1 MYSDITLAFNCYG
14 LACGH
19 FIFSCVRL
27 VFSFV
32 NFTFSFEI
40 SASKKLVSSD
50 LNARMSPNKVAQFDQ
65 HRRRIAR
72 AVAISRIGDAGNTTL
87 VYFDVRIG
95 VSLSQRNLIP
105 AID

>member
-1 MYSDITLAFNCYG
+1 MYENVLNGSNERAPHDEKRNQKRF
-14 LACGH
+14 
-19 FIFSCVRL
+19 F
-27 VFSFV
+27 